1 MDSKTLHL
9 YLSRILSGFYIFI
22 YNDTR
27 YKLVYPD
34 ISLKYNAEIYSDLEY
49 ENNKYNEWI
58 QDEEIVSYLVDF
70 GQWSWNGDDILKK
83 MEKEIEDYKIE
94 IYNNFLNPSK
104 VRSLKQTIENI
115 RNKYN
120 KYYSIRHSLDHLTS
134 KGYCQILKNQFILIN
149 SLYYENDQ
157 RVFNSL
163 ENTDYNILNALC
175 NIINDNTIDI
185 NIFRKIARNEIWR
198 NYWSANKENLF
209 DKATINWTD
218 EQKTLVVLS
227 KMYDSGYEHP
237 DCPPDEVFED
247 DDAFDGWM
255 LIQRKESEKNKK
267 KSRAEKF
274 LEGKNLG
281 NAQEVFLM
289 ANSKEEAE
297 NIYTLNENSSRHI
310 INERNAIILN
320 SNKDVDASQLP
331 DSQRALLMESNKQF
345 MQRGSQ

>member
-1 MDSKTLHL
+1 MDSKILHL

-22 YNDTR
+22 YNDTK

-34 ISLKYNAEIYSDLEY
+34 ISLKYNAELYADLEY
-49 ENNKYNEWI
+49 ETNKYNEWI
-58 QDEEIVSYLVDF
+58 KDEEIVSYLVDF

-83 MEKEIEDYKIE
+83 MEKEIDDYKIQ
-94 IYNNFLNPSK
+94 IYNNFLNPQK
-104 VRSLKQTIENI
+104 IRQLKQTIENI
-115 RNKYN
+115 RQKYN
-120 KYYSIRHSLDHLTS
+120 KYYSIRHSMDHLTIQ
-134 KGYCQILKNQFILIN
+134 GYSQILKNQFILIN
-149 SLYYENDQ
+149 SLYYNNNDTK
-157 RVFNSL
+157 VFDRIDD
-163 ENTDYNILNALC
+163 TDYNILNTLS
-175 NIINDNTIDI
+175 NIVNDNHINID
-185 NIFRKIARNEIWR
+185 IFRKIARSEIWK
-198 NYWSANKENLF
+198 NYWSANKDNLF
-209 DKATINWTD
+209 NKATINWTD

-227 KMYDSGYEHP
+227 KMYDSAYEHP
-237 DCPPDEVFED
+237 NCPPDEVFED

-267 KSRAEKF
+267 KSRAEKL

-320 SNKDVDASQLP
+320 SNKNIDATQLP
-331 DSQRALLMESNKQF
+331 DAQRALLIESNKQF
-345 MQRGSQ
+345 MQRGS